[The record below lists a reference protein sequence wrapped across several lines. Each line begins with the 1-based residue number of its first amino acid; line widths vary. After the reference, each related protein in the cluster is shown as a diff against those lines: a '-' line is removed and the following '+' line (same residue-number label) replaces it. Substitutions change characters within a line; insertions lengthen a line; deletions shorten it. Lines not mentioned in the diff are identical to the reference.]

1 MPFDPEEAAYL
12 GELEVELRR
21 VEEWPVDSPLGFV
34 IHLAPHTRGKLGEHL
49 VAKIA
54 TKLGVVNS
62 PSGSADYDLAVTRP
76 SGPTKVEVKFSTEDP
91 PRFQQVRDPRR
102 QEVMKYDAVVCLS
115 GRPEGLVYWVI
126 DAPNVA
132 SLIDSG
138 AITIQHQDSNT
149 HWFYPSRNAA
159 ADPFSG
165 YRRDFR
171 QLKDW
176 LAS

>member
-1 MPFDPEEAAYL
+1 M
-12 GELEVELRR
+12 
-21 VEEWPVDSPLGFV
+21 DSPLGFV
-34 IHLAPHTRGKLGEHL
+34 IHLAPRTRGKLGEHL

-62 PSGSADYDLAVTRP
+62 PSGSADYDLSITRP
-76 SGPTKVEVKFSTEDP
+76 SGLTKVEVKFSTEDP

-102 QEVMKYDAVVCLS
+102 QGAMKYDAVVCLS

-132 SLIDSG
+132 ALIDSG

-149 HWFYPSRNAA
+149 HWFYPSRTAV
-159 ADPFSG
+159 DLFSG

-171 QLKDW
+171 QLKEW
-176 LAS
+176 LTS